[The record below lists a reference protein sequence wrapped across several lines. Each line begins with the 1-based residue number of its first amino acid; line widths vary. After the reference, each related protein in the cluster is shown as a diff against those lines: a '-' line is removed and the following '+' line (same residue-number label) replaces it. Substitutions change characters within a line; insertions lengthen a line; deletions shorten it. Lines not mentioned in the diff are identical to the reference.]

1 MARRT
6 QYDLNHF
13 RALVV
18 KGKSKADIIAE
29 MSIKNQATFKN
40 LLMKLMVTDKK
51 YYETK
56 ESKKIKEKV
65 RPKVSIGKR
74 NTLTLSSKILE
85 GSEFGSGDAFFVK
98 YTKNKITLTL
108 VKGS

>member
-56 ESKKIKEKV
+56 ESKKITTKV
-65 RPKVSIGKR
+65 IPKVGIGKR
-74 NTLTLSSKILE
+74 NTLTLSAKILE
-85 GSEFGSGDAFFVK
+85 KSEFSAGDVFSVK
-98 YTKNKITLTL
+98 YTKNKITLSL
-108 VKGS
+108 VK